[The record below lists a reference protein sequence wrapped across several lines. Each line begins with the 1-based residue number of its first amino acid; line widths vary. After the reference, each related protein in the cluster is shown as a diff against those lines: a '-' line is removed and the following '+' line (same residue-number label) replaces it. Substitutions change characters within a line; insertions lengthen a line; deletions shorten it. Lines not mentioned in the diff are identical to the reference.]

1 MKQFF
6 SANDLLD
13 FASGVSEARA
23 LKASPFSFQNLG
35 KNKTLGM
42 VFFNSSLRTRLS
54 TQVAAQNL
62 GMNVIVLNTGQD
74 AWQLEF
80 ADGTVMDGGSAE
92 HIREAAAVLGEY
104 CDIIGV
110 RAFAGL
116 KDKAADQ
123 REEVLTSMAAYSGTP
138 VISLEA
144 ATRHPLQSFA
154 DLITIEEW
162 KTRPRPRVVLTWA
175 PHPRSLPQAV
185 PNSFAEW
192 MRRADVDFVVTH
204 PEGYELDEAFVPAE
218 LIEYDRDKAFA
229 GADFVYAKNWSN
241 FNEYGAVMSQDRFW
255 MVTQR
260 DMARTADAK
269 FMHCLP
275 VRRNVIVEDAV
286 LDSAASI
293 VIPQAGN
300 RVWSAQTVL
309 KRMLE
314 VM

>member
-1 MKQFF
+1 MRQFL
-6 SANDLLD
+6 SADDVPD
-13 FASGVSEARA
+13 FASAIATARE
-23 LKASPFSFQNLG
+23 LKAAPFSRQEVGRNR
-35 KNKTLGM
+35 TLGL

-116 KDKAADQ
+116 KDRDADYG
-123 REEVLTSMAAYSGTP
+123 EEVLSSMARYSGRP
-138 VISLEA
+138 LLSLEG

-154 DLITIEEW
+154 DLLTIEEY
-162 KTRPRPRVVLTWA
+162 KRVARPKVLLTWA
-175 PHPRSLPQAV
+175 PHPRALPQAV

-192 MRRADVDFVVTH
+192 MLRADVDFVVTH
-204 PEGYELDEAFVPAE
+204 PEGYELDESFVPAHC
-218 LIEYDRDKAFA
+218 IDYDRERAFA
-229 GADFVYAKNWSN
+229 NADFVYAKNWSS
-241 FNEYGAVMSQDRFW
+241 FSDYGAVLRRDAAW
-255 MVTQR
+255 MVTAA
-260 DMARTADAK
+260 DMARTRQGK

-286 LDSAASI
+286 LDSEASI

-300 RVWSAQTVL
+300 RVWSAQAVL
-309 KRMLE
+309 LRMLE
-314 VM
+314 AL